1 MRRDKETFLM
11 PRYELMYILASSV
24 SDDQVPATAQ
34 SIEQFVTDN
43 GGTEIS
49 HEQLGKKKLAY
60 PIKKTRN
67 GHYGV
72 ITFTAEGKGVNTL
85 DEKLRTQKATIIR
98 HIMVNIDEHLEHLEK
113 DKEAQAKM
121 NRNRPPEAIA
131 ADKAKEEAV
140 AAPGTQPMPNAKPA
154 RQSAKPKEE
163 KVKPV
168 VTEEVLDEEIEKALN
183 EDITI

>member
-1 MRRDKETFLM
+1 M

-24 SDDQVPATAQ
+24 SDDQVPASAQ
-34 SIEQFVTDN
+34 TIEQYVTDN

-72 ITFTAEGKGVNTL
+72 IAFTAEGNGVNTL
-85 DEKLRTQKATIIR
+85 DAKLRTQKATIIR
-98 HIMVNIDEHLEHLEK
+98 HILVNIDEHLERLEK

-131 ADKAKEEAV
+131 ADNSVQEVPEVKA
-140 AAPGTQPMPNAKPA
+140 AKPA
-154 RQSAKPKEE
+154 REASAPKAEKPKT
-163 KVKPV
+163 V
-168 VTEEVLDEEIEKALN
+168 VTEEVLDEEIEKALS
-183 EDITI
+183 EDITK

>member
-1 MRRDKETFLM
+1 M

-24 SDDQVPATAQ
+24 SDDQVPTTAQ
-34 SIEQFVTDN
+34 TIEQYVTDN

-72 ITFTAEGKGVNTL
+72 ITFTAEGKGVNDL
-85 DEKLRTQKATIIR
+85 DAKIRTQKATIIR
-98 HIMVNIDEHLEHLEK
+98 HIIVNIDEHLERLEK

-131 ADKAKEEAV
+131 ADNSEPVVPE
-140 AAPGTQPMPNAKPA
+140 AKPA
-154 RQSAKPKEE
+154 KPVREAAAPKPAKPKT
-163 KVKPV
+163 V
-168 VTEEVLDEEIEKALN
+168 VTEAALEEEIEKALS
-183 EDITI
+183 EDITK

>member
-1 MRRDKETFLM
+1 M

-24 SDDQVPATAQ
+24 SDDQIPQTTQ
-34 SIEQFVTDN
+34 GIEQFVVDN
-43 GGTEIS
+43 GGSEIS
-49 HEQLGKKKLAY
+49 HEELGKKKLAY

-72 ITFTAEGKGVNTL
+72 ITFTAEGKGVNAL
-85 DEKLRTQKATIIR
+85 DAKLRTQKATIIR
-98 HIMVNIDEHLEHLEK
+98 HIIVNIDEHLVRLEK

-131 ADKAKEEAV
+131 ADKAKEAEMP
-140 AAPGTQPMPNAKPA
+140 APGTQPAKPA
-154 RQSAKPKEE
+154 REPKAPKEDKPKA
-163 KVKPV
+163 V

-183 EDITI
+183 EDITK

>member
-1 MRRDKETFLM
+1 M

-34 SIEQFVTDN
+34 TIEQYVTDN
-43 GGTEIS
+43 SGTEIS

-72 ITFTAEGKGVNTL
+72 ITFTAEGNGVNNL
-85 DEKLRTQKATIIR
+85 DAKIRTQKAKIIR
-98 HIMVNIDEHLEHLEK
+98 HIIVNIDEHLERLEK

-131 ADKAKEEAV
+131 ADNSVQEEPA
-140 AAPGTQPMPNAKPA
+140 AKPA
-154 RQSAKPKEE
+154 TKPVREAAAPKAEKPKT
-163 KVKPV
+163 V
-168 VTEEVLDEEIEKALN
+168 VTEEVLDEEIEKALS
-183 EDITI
+183 EDITK

>member
-1 MRRDKETFLM
+1 M

-24 SDDQVPATAQ
+24 SDDQVPTTAQ
-34 SIEQFVTDN
+34 TIEQYVTDN

-72 ITFTAEGKGVNTL
+72 ITFTAEGKGVNDL
-85 DEKLRTQKATIIR
+85 DAKIRTQKATIIR
-98 HIMVNIDEHLEHLEK
+98 HIIVNIDEHLERLEK

-131 ADKAKEEAV
+131 ADNSEPVVPE
-140 AAPGTQPMPNAKPA
+140 AKPA
-154 RQSAKPKEE
+154 KPTREAAETKPAKPKT
-163 KVKPV
+163 V
-168 VTEEVLDEEIEKALN
+168 VTEAVLEEEIEKALS
-183 EDITI
+183 EDITK

>member
-1 MRRDKETFLM
+1 M

-24 SDDQVPATAQ
+24 SDDQVPTTAQ
-34 SIEQFVTDN
+34 TIEQFVTDN

-85 DEKLRTQKATIIR
+85 DAKLRTQKATIIR
-98 HIMVNIDEHLEHLEK
+98 HIMVNIDEHLERLEK
-113 DKEAQAKM
+113 DTEAQAKM

-131 ADKAKEEAV
+131 ADNSEPVVPEAK
-140 AAPGTQPMPNAKPA
+140 PSKPA
-154 RQSAKPKEE
+154 RATATATPAPAKPKT
-163 KVKPV
+163 V
-168 VTEEVLDEEIEKALN
+168 VTEAVLDEEIEKALS
-183 EDITI
+183 EDITK

>member
-1 MRRDKETFLM
+1 M

-24 SDDQVPATAQ
+24 SDDQVPGTAQ
-34 SIEQFVTDN
+34 QIEQFVTDN
-43 GGTEIS
+43 GGSEIS

-72 ITFTAEGKGVNTL
+72 ITFTAEGKGANAL
-85 DEKLRTQKATIIR
+85 DAKLRTQKSTVIR
-98 HIMVNIDEHLEHLEK
+98 YILVNIDEHLERLEK

-131 ADKAKEEAV
+131 ADKAEANEQ
-140 AAPGTQPMPNAKPA
+140 AQPAPAKAAKPV
-154 RQSAKPKEE
+154 RESKPKT
-163 KVKPV
+163 V
-168 VTEEVLDEEIEKALN
+168 VTEEVLEEEIEKALN
-183 EDITI
+183 EDITK

>member
-1 MRRDKETFLM
+1 M

-34 SIEQFVTDN
+34 SIEQYVTDN
-43 GGTEIS
+43 GGTEIT

-67 GHYGV
+67 GHYGTIV
-72 ITFTAEGKGVNTL
+72 FTAEGKGVNSL
-85 DEKLRTQKATIIR
+85 DAKIRTQKATIIR
-98 HIMVNIDEHLEHLEK
+98 HIIVNIDEHLERLEK

-131 ADKAKEEAV
+131 ADNSEPV
-140 AAPGTQPMPNAKPA
+140 APEAKPA
-154 RQSAKPKEE
+154 SKPVREVATPAPKAEKAKT
-163 KVKPV
+163 V
-168 VTEEVLDEEIEKALN
+168 VTEEVLDEEIEKALS
-183 EDITI
+183 EDITK

>member
-1 MRRDKETFLM
+1 M

-24 SDDQVPATAQ
+24 SDDQIPQTAQ
-34 SIEQFVTDN
+34 GIEQFVTDN
-43 GGTEIS
+43 GGSDIS

-72 ITFTAEGKGVNTL
+72 VTFTATGNGVNTL
-85 DEKLRTQKATIIR
+85 DAKLRTQKATIIR
-98 HIMVNIDEHLEHLEK
+98 HIIVNIDEHLERLEK

-131 ADKAKEEAV
+131 ADKAKDAETP
-140 AAPGTQPMPNAKPA
+140 APGTQPMKQLAREAKPRA
-154 RQSAKPKEE
+154 SKPKT
-163 KVKPV
+163 V

-183 EDITI
+183 EDITK